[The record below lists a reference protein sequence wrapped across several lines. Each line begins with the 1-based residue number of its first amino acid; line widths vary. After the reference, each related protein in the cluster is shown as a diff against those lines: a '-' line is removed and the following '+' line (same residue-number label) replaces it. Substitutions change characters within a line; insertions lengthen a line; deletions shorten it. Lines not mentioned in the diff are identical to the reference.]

1 MQNHNQ
7 NDIACFTMPKIGE
20 QEADIQDACD
30 WSDDKSLVAI
40 ADGASTSL
48 FPGEWAKLLVKHFCD
63 YNQDSIESIYQ
74 QWEQWL
80 KPIQEEWRKFWFAEI
95 QKKNAPWNVK
105 AIRKENYASATCI
118 GLKFRPLSETG
129 EKTWEAIA
137 VGDSCLFQIKAR
149 ENNFIAFPIN
159 KSESFQ
165 TVTDCFHSL
174 PEQKSSSPKYNRG
187 FYEEG
192 DIFLLA
198 TDALAEWIFKDL
210 ESGSDKRT
218 NLISISTPDEFK
230 NFIEQLRGDNL
241 IKNDDTTICRI
252 KIATIPQ
259 KQVSSQPLLPPSNQ
273 ENSDSSEIT
282 NTDVGVETMQST
294 SQSSSGRPVTPQER
308 LNKRIFIGIQI
319 AVLVGIINLLV
330 NIFFPLIAHFSK
342 NPDPSTTKPQPSP
355 VASSKAPASN
365 NSNTATTSAVPIYA
379 AEANSSNQPIQAIGY
394 LLRKP
399 SGSESLQLLVLTPLS
414 YINEQEKK
422 LTIPAKSQPL
432 PIFLYK
438 PQLKEL
444 LPEDFL
450 GYLLPGNSLPLD
462 KAIKSSTFKEA
473 QWVKIQVRLAK

>member
-1 MQNHNQ
+1 MQNHNL
-7 NDIACFTMPKIGE
+7 NEIVYFTMPKIGE

-30 WSDDKSLVAI
+30 WSEDKSLVAI

-48 FPGEWAKLLVKHFCD
+48 FPREWANLLVKHFCRYD
-63 YNQDSIESIYQ
+63 RESIESISQ
-74 QWEQWL
+74 HWEQWL
-80 KPIQEEWRKFWFAEI
+80 KPIQEEWRKFWLAEI

-118 GLKFRPLSETG
+118 GLKFRPISETG
-129 EKTWEAIA
+129 EKAWEAIA

-159 KSESFQ
+159 KSENFK

-174 PEQKSSSPKYNRG
+174 PEQKSSPPKYQQG
-187 FYEEG
+187 SYEES

-210 ESGSDKRT
+210 ESGSDRWK
-218 NLISISTPDEFK
+218 NLISISTSEEFK
-230 NFIEQLRGDNL
+230 NFIQQLRGDNL

-259 KQVSSQPLLPPSNQ
+259 KQLGSQLLLSPSKQ
-273 ENSDSSEIT
+273 ENSNSSEVA
-282 NTDVGVETMQST
+282 NTDVGVETMQSS
-294 SQSSSGRPVTPQER
+294 SQSSSIRHTVTPQER
-308 LNKRIFIGIQI
+308 LNERIFTGIQI
-319 AVLVGIINLLV
+319 AVLVGIINLLI
-330 NIFFPLIAHFSK
+330 NIIFPVIAHFYK

-355 VASSKAPASN
+355 VASIKPPSSN
-365 NSNTATTSAVPIYA
+365 NSNTATIPAVPIYA
-379 AEANSSNQPIQAIGY
+379 PETNSSNQPIGY

-399 SGSESLQLLVLTPLS
+399 SGSESLQLLVLTPRS
-414 YINEQEKK
+414 YINEQEQKI
-422 LTIPAKSQPL
+422 TIPAKSQLL
-432 PIFLYK
+432 PIFIYK

-450 GYLLPGNSLPLD
+450 GYLLPGNYLTPEKPKNST
-462 KAIKSSTFKEA
+462 TFKDA
-473 QWVKIQVRLAK
+473 RWVKIQVRLVK